1 VLLWGNTLDP
11 AAAVGVPCGE
21 MPIVRNDYGLK
32 VPQGNAVLWR
42 YLNLSHF
49 LGLLSE
55 RELHFASL
63 DEFEDKWEGACP
75 EVLKID
81 LTDAGK
87 DMKEFGEFVTDNDK
101 RAIGRSRVL
110 CWHQNDV
117 ESVAMWKLYTR
128 GLDGVAIQTTVTRLK
143 ASLHAE
149 ERDIKIGLVRYA
161 DHADPLVFGKNA
173 PQGVAA
179 VFLKRRS
186 FEHENEV
193 RLVIDDDPVVD
204 LDSGYVQGPLVGG
217 NVEADLKVLIQRIIA
232 SPDYPAW
239 AIPSLQ
245 AIVTAAGL
253 DVKVETSDLLKLPE
267 E

>member
-1 VLLWGNTLDP
+1 MGNILDLG
-11 AAAVGVPCGE
+11 AAVGVPCGE

-32 VPQGNAVLWR
+32 APQGNAILWR

-49 LGLLSE
+49 LALLSK

-63 DEFEDKWEGACP
+63 DEFEDKWEGARP

-81 LTDAGK
+81 LTNSEK
-87 DMKEFGEFVTDNDK
+87 DMKEFGEFVIGSEK
-101 RAIGRSRVL
+101 RAIARSRAL

-117 ESVAMWKLYTR
+117 ESVAMWKLYTS
-128 GLDGVAIQTTVTRLK
+128 GFDGVAIQTTVTRLK

-149 ERDIKIGLVRYA
+149 ERDIKIGQVRYG
-161 DHADPLVFGKNA
+161 DHADPLVFGENA
-173 PQGVAA
+173 PPGVAA

-204 LDSGYVQGPLVGG
+204 FDSGYVRGPLAGG

-232 SPDYPAW
+232 SPEYPAW

-253 DVKVETSDLLKLPE
+253 DVKVETSDLLKLPDE
-267 E
+267 